1 MTTEQIKLAAEKAAK
16 LVPCIMYEIETTDN
30 EVIVYDRSFSSMYH
44 PQYFYSIK
52 CKHQFKVITRNGKNH
67 VALFLKP

>member
-1 MTTEQIKLAAEKAAK
+1 MTTEQIREAAEKAAK
-16 LVPCIMYEIETTDN
+16 VIPCIRYGIEVNDN
-30 EVIVYDRSFSSMYH
+30 EVIVYDLKCSAMYH
-44 PQYFYSIK
+44 PQFFYGIK

>member
-1 MTTEQIKLAAEKAAK
+1 MKAKEIKEAAEKAAK
-16 LVPCIMYEIETTDN
+16 LVPCIRYEIEASDN
-30 EVIVYDRSFSSMYH
+30 EVIVYDSRCSAIYH
-44 PQYFYSIK
+44 PQFFYGIK